1 MLLMCDL
8 SKIKCSNCKKTL
20 FHADLEE
27 ATISQ
32 DCKRCG
38 VRNLIIA
45 QDNIITIVSTK
56 KEDVLRKLE
65 LDYRN
70 LVKI

>member
-1 MLLMCDL
+1 MCNL
-8 SKIKCSNCKKTL
+8 TKIKCSNCKKTL
-20 FHADLEE
+20 FHADLQD
-27 ATISQ
+27 ATVSK
-32 DCKRCG
+32 DCPKCG

-45 QDNIITIVSTK
+45 QDSIITVVSTK
-56 KEDVLRKLE
+56 REDVLRKIE